1 MGILPWRFDCS
12 LEIIREVPGLT
23 CNITNPLK
31 VYLSG
36 MIRQLKGRRGGRGL
50 LFIGLLLVSGYA
62 FSQTEAEYIAE
73 YNKRITMEMINGV
86 YIPAD
91 LDDAFSE
98 LNRLSDPKGIAEF
111 KNTPEDSIRRKLHF
125 GLGKWMLVNWGMED
139 GSRISHYLKQKGI
152 TLPDDMVEY
161 LIIMWHRNLNGKP
174 LRSEEEIARIQKR
187 MAEDQK
193 KRDEDKKV
201 ISVEKKPHKD

>member
-1 MGILPWRFDCS
+1 M
-12 LEIIREVPGLT
+12 
-23 CNITNPLK
+23 

-36 MIRQLKGRRGGRGL
+36 MIKRLKGGKGRRGGRGGR
-50 LFIGLLLVSGYA
+50 GLLLIGFLLISGYA
-62 FSQTEAEYIAE
+62 FSQTEAEFMAE

-91 LDDAFSE
+91 LEDAFSE
-98 LNRLSDPKGIAEF
+98 LNRLSDPKGLAEF
-111 KNTPEDSIRRKLHF
+111 KSTPEDSIRRKLHF

-161 LIIMWHRNLNGKP
+161 IIVMWHRNLNGKP
-174 LRSEEEIARIQKR
+174 LKTEDEIARIQQR
-187 MAEDQK
+187 MVEDQK

-201 ISVEKKPHKD
+201 ISVEKKPHKEK

>member
-1 MGILPWRFDCS
+1 M
-12 LEIIREVPGLT
+12 
-23 CNITNPLK
+23 

-36 MIRQLKGRRGGRGL
+36 MIRRLHSLLVIGS
-50 LFIGLLLVSGYA
+50 LFISGYT
-62 FSQTEAEYIAE
+62 FSQTEAEYMAE

-91 LDDAFSE
+91 LEDAFSE
-98 LNRLSDPKGIAEF
+98 LNRLSDPKGIIEF
-111 KNTPEDSIRRKLHF
+111 KTTPEDSIRRKLHF
-125 GLGKWMLVNWGMED
+125 GLGKWMLLNWGMED

-161 LIIMWHRNLNGKP
+161 IIVMWHRNLNGKP
-174 LRSEEEIARIQKR
+174 LKSDEEIGRIQKR

-201 ISVEKKPHKD
+201 ISVEKKPHKE

>member
-1 MGILPWRFDCS
+1 M
-12 LEIIREVPGLT
+12 
-23 CNITNPLK
+23 

-36 MIRQLKGRRGGRGL
+36 MIRRLHSLLVIGS
-50 LFIGLLLVSGYA
+50 LFISGYT
-62 FSQTEAEYIAE
+62 FSQTEAEYMAE
-73 YNKRITMEMINGV
+73 YTKRITMEMINGV

-91 LDDAFSE
+91 LEDAFSE
-98 LNRLSDPKGIAEF
+98 LNRLSDPKGITEF
-111 KNTPEDSIRRKLHF
+111 KTTPEDSIRRKLHF

-161 LIIMWHRNLNGKP
+161 LIVMWHRNLNGKP
-174 LRSEEEIARIQKR
+174 LNSQEEIARIQKR

-201 ISVEKKPHKD
+201 ISIEKKPHKD